1 MTTVRHSRRMTK
13 NFHRLRSITGSA
25 LAWALCA
32 CSRTPV
38 NPAPAP
44 APVPAPVVA
53 PPAAPV
59 TPPTVTAAPTRRI
72 PQPGDSLIPFERP
85 NGTLLRTGTVIYDLA
100 STRGAIV
107 SPLGIRTVTVT
118 ESALG
123 GAPAWLIAE
132 SRTGTAL
139 ATTDSLFLTRADLW
153 PTRWVATVGRTQ
165 LAASISRDSLYGGMQ
180 TYQGRSSF
188 TTALPP
194 GALLTPGM
202 VDRIVEL
209 LPLQAG
215 YRAAASLVL
224 LDMASPRAV
233 PADLAVDGEE
243 RVTLPNGRQ
252 TDCWV
257 VKLRAGSFEERLWVS
272 KDGSRVVRT
281 EQPIPGGR
289 LTATLKS
296 TS

>member
-1 MTTVRHSRRMTK
+1 MTK
-13 NFHRLRSITGSA
+13 NFHRQRSLIGTGIA
-25 LAWALCA
+25 FALCA
-32 CSRTPV
+32 CSRAPV
-38 NPAPAP
+38 NPAPTP
-44 APVPAPVVA
+44 TPPPSVPVSA

-59 TPPTVTAAPTRRI
+59 TPPAATPAPPRRL
-72 PQPGDSLIPFERP
+72 PQPGDSAITFERP
-85 NGTLLRTGTVIYDLA
+85 NGTLLRTGTLVYELA

-123 GAPAWLIAE
+123 GAPSWLIAE

-153 PTRWVATVGRTQ
+153 PTRWVATVGRAQ

-188 TTALPP
+188 TVALPP

-202 VDRIVEL
+202 VERIVEL
-209 LPLQAG
+209 LPLQDG

-224 LDMASPRAV
+224 LDMASPRMV
-233 PADLAVDGEE
+233 PADLAVDGDE
-243 RVTLPNGRQ
+243 RLTLPSGQQ

-272 KDGSRVVRT
+272 KDASRVVRT

-289 LTATLKS
+289 LTATLRS
-296 TS
+296 SS